1 MFTRRFNRIVYLVL
15 GVLAAAAMF
24 AISFSLYAVWPSNQ
38 DLGREPLQPIAFSHK
53 LHAGQLEVPCLY
65 CHSEADKG
73 PHATVPTVTT
83 CMNCH
88 AIVQPKDDKGELK
101 PAIAQ
106 LLEHVDPKTGKP
118 IKPIFWIK
126 VHDVSDFAYFDH
138 SRHVTGAKLD
148 CSECHGPVETMER
161 IRIVRPVK
169 MGGCLDCHMQPP
181 PKPRADQRSTRGP
194 IHCSACHR

>member
-1 MFTRRFNRIVYLVL
+1 MFTRRFNRIVYLAL
-15 GVLAAAAMF
+15 GVLAVAAFF
-24 AISFSLYAVWPSNQ
+24 AVSFSLYALWPSNQ
-38 DLGREPLQPIAFSHK
+38 ELGREPLQPIAFSHK

-73 PHATVPTVTT
+73 PHATVPSVAT

-88 AIVQPKDDKGELK
+88 AVVQPKDDKGALK
-101 PAIAQ
+101 PGIAK
-106 LLEHVDPKTGKP
+106 LLEHTDPKTGKP
-118 IKPIFWIK
+118 IKPIFWTK

-148 CSECHGPVETMER
+148 CRECHGAVETMER

-169 MGGCLDCHMQPP
+169 MGSCLDCHKQPP
-181 PKPRADQRSTRGP
+181 PEPRADGRTTRGP